1 MLKIATAAVLQ
12 TLVGSIVFKRNGLNL
27 CPKQQAMQKFLFAF
41 LFFASLTAIAQKPE
55 EKLADLNI
63 QLPQLPDPIANYVHV
78 VRTGNLLFLAGK
90 GPQQSSG
97 EYIKGKLGKDL
108 STEQGYEAAKLTG
121 VIQLAVIKKA
131 IGNLSKVK
139 RIVKVNGYVNS
150 KSDFYD
156 HPKVINGYSDLMVA
170 VFGDKGKHAR
180 TSLGVAALPMNMA
193 VEVEMIVEVE
203 D

>member
-1 MLKIATAAVLQ
+1 M
-12 TLVGSIVFKRNGLNL
+12 R
-27 CPKQQAMQKFLFAF
+27 KFLLAF
-41 LFFASLTAIAQKPE
+41 LLFASLITTAQTPE
-55 EKLADLNI
+55 EKLSELNI
-63 QLPQLPDPIANYVHV
+63 QLPKLATPVANYVHV

-108 STEQGYEAAKLTG
+108 SVKQGYEAAKLTG
-121 VIQLAVIKKA
+121 IIQLAVIKNT

-139 RIVKVNGYVNS
+139 RIIKVNGYVNS
-150 KSDFYD
+150 EAGFYD
-156 HPKVINGYSDLMVA
+156 HPNVINGFSDLMVT

-203 D
+203 E

>member
-1 MLKIATAAVLQ
+1 
-12 TLVGSIVFKRNGLNL
+12 
-27 CPKQQAMQKFLFAF
+27 MQKFLILF
-41 LFFASLTAIAQKPE
+41 LFFASLTAIAQTPE
-55 EKLADLNI
+55 EKLAGLNI
-63 QLPQLPDPIANYVHV
+63 QLPQLSDPIANYVHV

-131 IGNLSKVK
+131 VGNLSKVK

-150 KSDFYD
+150 ESDFYD
-156 HPKVINGYSDLMVA
+156 HPRVINGYSDLMVA

-203 D
+203 E

>member
-1 MLKIATAAVLQ
+1 MW
-12 TLVGSIVFKRNGLNL
+12 
-27 CPKQQAMQKFLFAF
+27 PKQWIMQKIL
-41 LFFASLTAIAQKPE
+41 LSILVLASLTAIAQTPE
-55 EKLADLNI
+55 EKLSKLKI
-63 QLPQLPDPIANYVHV
+63 QLPQLSTPVANFVHV
-78 VRTGNLLFLAGK
+78 VRSGNLLFLAGK
-90 GPQQSSG
+90 GPQQSNG

-108 STEQGYEAAKLTG
+108 TVEQGYEAAKLTG
-121 VIQLAVIKKA
+121 IIQLAVIKDA

-150 KSDFYD
+150 EASFYD
-156 HPKVINGYSDLMVA
+156 HPKVINGFSDLMVA

-180 TSLGVAALPMNMA
+180 TSVGVAALPMNMA